1 MNPFDAA
8 ATAAVWA
15 RVRGEEQ
22 GASLPVALLALLSDE
37 RTERSTYLRLTRFR
51 AGAPV
56 FRTLA
61 REEGCHAQRL
71 AVLYFLLT
79 GQTACAQTG
88 AVPCYRCL
96 SEALRDRFAQE
107 QKSVQAYRAA
117 ADRWPEHAAFFSALA
132 AREQSHAAALLRL
145 TQNILS

>member
-1 MNPFDAA
+1 MDPFDAA

-15 RVRGEEQ
+15 RVRGEEAV
-22 GASLPVALLALLSDE
+22 ASLPETLLALISDE
-37 RTERSTYLRLTRFR
+37 RTERSTYLRLTRYGM
-51 AGAPV
+51 GAQV

-71 AVLYFLLT
+71 AALYFLLT
-79 GQTACAQTG
+79 GQTACAETG
-88 AVPCYRCL
+88 AVPCYRCFD
-96 SEALRDRFAQE
+96 EALRDRFAQE

-132 AREQSHAAALLRL
+132 AQEQSHAAAIHRL
-145 TQNILS
+145 TQRIII